1 MSDSVSENPDENI
14 SAENIE
20 EVKEQV
26 QQLKE
31 EEEEK
36 EQPKAKPKRK
46 SLSTEEKKVKKKEA
60 NKDYYVKTRE
70 KLGRVEEE
78 APSTPPAPKAKRQAK
93 EASPVVEYVPSSPRT
108 RMIEAYREARLLDQ
122 ERKQQRYTAWF
133 Q

>member
-1 MSDSVSENPDENI
+1 MDT

-20 EVKEQV
+20 EVKEKV
-26 QQLKE
+26 QELKEKDQEMKE
-31 EEEEK
+31 EEDEQEK

-46 SLSTEEKKVKKKEA
+46 SLSGEEKKTKKKEA
-60 NKDYYVKTRE
+60 NKNYYVKTRE

-78 APSTPPAPKAKRQAK
+78 APSPPPAPKAKRQAK

-108 RMIEAYREARLLDQ
+108 RMIEAYREARLVDQ
-122 ERKQQRYTAWF
+122 ERKQQRYAAWF